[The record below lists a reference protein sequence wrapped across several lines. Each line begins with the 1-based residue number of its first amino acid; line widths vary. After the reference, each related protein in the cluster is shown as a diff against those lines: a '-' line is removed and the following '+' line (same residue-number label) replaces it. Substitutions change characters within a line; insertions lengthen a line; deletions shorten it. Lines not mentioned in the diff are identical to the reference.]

1 MLSYIKLS
9 LPNFIKYNI
18 RYISKLL
25 FLLYSE
31 NYSDKDILQ
40 YQQRKKAITYKRF
53 QKLRGKKNTLD
64 LTFNT
69 LPITT
74 KEDYITHFSY
84 YSKSKLLAYKTNT
97 GGTTGT
103 PLIMYKSRQDLAYE
117 AAFLDYYLQKFG
129 VNIFSSYKSIRLRG
143 NRLSSWCM
151 KTGHNKYS
159 LSSYN
164 ISHENILDYYN
175 FILKLNPEVIFCY
188 PSSMYLLCKEIQ
200 ESGIKKKLKAK
211 VIMTSSECLFNYQFE
226 LIKQVFDAKI
236 INLFGNT
243 EHTIFAV
250 DMMEGNGF
258 EINPYYSYVENVNNS
273 LISTSFN
280 DKNMPFLRYKSDD
293 TITLGAKGEILLTG
307 REQDLAVGL
316 SGKKYPLVG
325 LIFGQH
331 FDFFEHIKEMQLI
344 QNERGKLLLTY
355 YSERE
360 IDNSIIVDTINTIR
374 DITHNDLNI
383 LFYLKNTPLPKTKA
397 GKLKFFINNITY
409 E

>member
-117 AAFLDYYLQKFG
+117 AAFLDYYLQKF
-129 VNIFSSYKSIRLRG
+129 
-143 NRLSSWCM
+143 
-151 KTGHNKYS
+151 
-159 LSSYN
+159 
-164 ISHENILDYYN
+164 E
-175 FILKLNPEVIFCY
+175 
-188 PSSMYLLCKEIQ
+188 
-200 ESGIKKKLKAK
+200 
-211 VIMTSSECLFNYQFE
+211 
-226 LIKQVFDAKI
+226 
-236 INLFGNT
+236 
-243 EHTIFAV
+243 
-250 DMMEGNGF
+250 
-258 EINPYYSYVENVNNS
+258 
-273 LISTSFN
+273 
-280 DKNMPFLRYKSDD
+280 
-293 TITLGAKGEILLTG
+293 
-307 REQDLAVGL
+307 
-316 SGKKYPLVG
+316 
-325 LIFGQH
+325 
-331 FDFFEHIKEMQLI
+331 
-344 QNERGKLLLTY
+344 
-355 YSERE
+355 
-360 IDNSIIVDTINTIR
+360 
-374 DITHNDLNI
+374 
-383 LFYLKNTPLPKTKA
+383 
-397 GKLKFFINNITY
+397 
-409 E
+409 